1 MPIRDWAVST
11 GSLAAI
17 LVTSA
22 LVPVSAAHAQEDA
35 IAHCRTAATAEA
47 RIACLEEALRAEPAA
62 ETTADTVETAAPEP
76 RRRGF
81 RLPGLPFG
89 GRDDDDEQIV
99 STSASAST
107 ADNAAPVPQAEGLGS
122 EQVNARRTNRR
133 SVQDAQREAEQVQS
147 AIISFDIIPYERLE
161 VTLANGQVWRQISA
175 DNQRV
180 AGRLRRSRSYTATV
194 REGVVGGYQLRIN
207 EISRIIRVERIR

>member
-11 GSLAAI
+11 GSIAAI

-62 ETTADTVETAAPEP
+62 ETTADRGETAAPEP
-76 RRRGF
+76 GRRGF

-89 GRDDDDEQIV
+89 GRDNDDEQAV
-99 STSASAST
+99 STATSDSAAT
-107 ADNAAPVPQAEGLGS
+107 VPQAEGLGS

-133 SVQDAQREAEQVQS
+133 SAQEAQREAEQVQS

>member
-22 LVPVSAAHAQEDA
+22 LVPVSAAYAQEDA
-35 IAHCRTAATAEA
+35 IARCRTAATAEA
-47 RIACLEEALRAEPAA
+47 RIACLEEALRVDPAEETAIETP
-62 ETTADTVETAAPEP
+62 ETTTPER

-81 RLPGLPFG
+81 RLPSLPIG
-89 GRDDDDEQIV
+89 DRDDDVAPEV
-99 STSASAST
+99 STTTTQSQ
-107 ADNAAPVPQAEGLGS
+107 APATSAEGLGS

-133 SVQDAQREAEQVQS
+133 SVQAEQREAERVES
-147 AIISFDIIPYERLE
+147 AIVAFEIVPYERLE

-180 AGRLRRSRSYTATV
+180 AGRLRRSRDYTATV
-194 REGVVGGYQLRIN
+194 REGAVGGYQLRIN

>member
-22 LVPVSAAHAQEDA
+22 LVPVSAAYAQEDA
-35 IAHCRTAATAEA
+35 IARCRTAATAEA
-47 RIACLEEALRAEPAA
+47 RIACLEEALRVDPAEETMIETP
-62 ETTADTVETAAPEP
+62 ETTAPER

-81 RLPGLPFG
+81 RLPSLPFG
-89 GRDDDDEQIV
+89 GRDDDDAPEV
-99 STSASAST
+99 STTTTQSPAPAAS
-107 ADNAAPVPQAEGLGS
+107 AEGLGS

-133 SVQDAQREAEQVQS
+133 SVQAEQREAERVES
-147 AIISFDIIPYERLE
+147 AIVAFEVVPYERLE

-180 AGRLRRSRSYTATV
+180 AGRLRRSRDYTATV
-194 REGVVGGYQLRIN
+194 REGAVGGYQLRIN